1 MVTAATSPTALGP
14 YTAWMFGAGRG
25 YDFFSS
31 TRQSEPHYLSGII
44 ERPGGHAPT
53 ATPQPIS
60 GGGVT
65 GTLLAPT
72 LWAGLS
78 APRFVPFVLG
88 GPLVSDLDS
97 ATLDAM
103 WQNAGPAGVTLPGGA
118 GLGPAAG
125 SDTRIGAGFPLRQDI
140 VDPAATGAVT
150 LSADPAVD
158 ATKPLVVLGII
169 DDGIPFAHRAFD
181 GPNGRS
187 RVDACWMQGMPGDG
201 SGRVRFGRE
210 VTGDDIATLRATHGE
225 DEDAIYRAAGALGG
239 AGHEPSAIVAD
250 ASHGAHTLGALA
262 AGGDV
267 QTRIIAVD
275 LPPAATWDTSGYG
288 KDMFMLAGL
297 HYIFDRA
304 EKLAAAYGVAALPMV
319 INISYGYSG
328 GSHDGSATLEAA
340 MDELIEARRAVAPTG
355 FTLPAGNMFVDR
367 THAQVSLDAGAT
379 MDPLPWRLPP
389 DDRTSTFM
397 ELWLP
402 PGLSPSDL
410 EITLHGPGATFGPP
424 GPVAATLNGAAPGR
438 LTVTDVTWNGGVV
451 GQLSAD
457 EGRTGRWRILA
468 ALAPTEVSLPGHAP
482 AGLWHIAIKDT
493 RSTGPTQS
501 LRFWIQRDLS
511 YGRGNTGARQSYFDE
526 PKNRLVDPSGRVEE
540 ADTPGA
546 ATQRYGSLNGMATG
560 ATTLVVGAAQ
570 GNPDASPGFKPELYT
585 SASQPADPEQ
595 VDLSAMVS
603 ANAGETGRLGL
614 TARSGPRARM
624 TGTSASSPAVGAALA
639 KIIEAQPA
647 GPEPTNY
654 LDALKAANAIKPSAP
669 KHTPRL
675 GAGIIKD
682 D

>member
-1 MVTAATSPTALGP
+1 M
-14 YTAWMFGAGRG
+14 YGA
-25 YDFFSS
+25 
-31 TRQSEPHYLSGII
+31 PL
-44 ERPGGHAPT
+44 P
-53 ATPQPIS
+53 
-60 GGGVT
+60 T
-65 GTLLAPT
+65 GTSCQCMPVH
-72 LWAGLS
+72 S
-78 APRFVPFVLG
+78 
-88 GPLVSDLDS
+88 VS
-97 ATLDAM
+97 
-103 WQNAGPAGVTLPGGA
+103 V
-118 GLGPAAG
+118 
-125 SDTRIGAGFPLRQDI
+125 RIGARALTAEIHVPATLTDGLPPLLALHGISRDARGIAREFTGPCARRGQILIVPRFSNRHWPHFQRIGGVRPDQALLSLLSIVQDMGL
-140 VDPAATGAVT
+140 AATQ
-150 LSADPAVD
+150 
-158 ATKPLVVLGII
+158 
-169 DDGIPFAHRAFD
+169 
-181 GPNGRS
+181 
-187 RVDACWMQGMPGDG
+187 RV
-201 SGRVRFGRE
+201 
-210 VTGDDIATLRATHGE
+210 
-225 DEDAIYRAAGALGG
+225 AL
-239 AGHEPSAIVAD
+239 
-250 ASHGAHTLGALA
+250 
-262 AGGDV
+262 
-267 QTRIIAVD
+267 
-275 LPPAATWDTSGYG
+275 
-288 KDMFMLAGL
+288 F
-297 HYIFDRA
+297 
-304 EKLAAAYGVAALPMV
+304 
-319 INISYGYSG
+319 GYSG
-328 GSHDGSATLEAA
+328 GAQDGSATLEAA

-493 RSTGPTQS
+493 RSTGTAQS

-560 ATTLVVGAAQ
+560 AATLVVGAAQ

-585 SASQPADPEQ
+585 SASQPADPAQ